1 MILSIT
7 FDFDTSTTHHPR
19 IHYSQ
24 EVEDVPVFL
33 DQTLIQAASRQL
45 FDDLWY
51 FLGRAAHPSVEVIT
65 SSDEEVIARFS
76 GTQLDQPLKDLTTV
90 PWRRYRNGGLTL
102 RYNLGE
108 WMGRIITFLCI
119 HFEVFPF

>member
-1 MILSIT
+1 VILSIT

-33 DQTLIQAASRQL
+33 DQTLIQAASLQL

-51 FLGRAAHPSVEVIT
+51 FLGRAANPSVEVT
-65 SSDEEVIARFS
+65 SSDGEVEVEFS

-90 PWRRYRNGGLTL
+90 PWKKYRKKGLTL

>member
-1 MILSIT
+1 
-7 FDFDTSTTHHPR
+7 
-19 IHYSQ
+19 
-24 EVEDVPVFL
+24 
-33 DQTLIQAASRQL
+33 L
-45 FDDLWY
+45 FNELWY

-108 WMGRIITFLCI
+108 WMGRIITFLYI

>member
-1 MILSIT
+1 MILLIT

-24 EVEDVPVFL
+24 EVEDEPVFL

-51 FLGRAAHPSVEVIT
+51 FLGRAAHPSVEVT
-65 SSDEEVIARFS
+65 SSDGLVEVEFS

-90 PWRRYRNGGLTL
+90 PWKKYRKGGLTL